1 MEFHLR
7 KRQPRLGKEGLVIS
21 PSRVNAVWKL
31 ANAGERAGL
40 SLEQMIELLNSGM
53 SVVALLDLIT
63 WLLDYPVT
71 SHEWLDYRSCG
82 GA

>member
-1 MEFHLR
+1 M
-7 KRQPRLGKEGLVIS
+7 GALVIS
-21 PSRVNAVWKL
+21 PSRFNAVWKL
-31 ANAGERAGL
+31 AIAGERAGL

-63 WLLDYPVT
+63 WRLNYPAT
-71 SHEWLDYRSCG
+71 SPEWFDYRSCG